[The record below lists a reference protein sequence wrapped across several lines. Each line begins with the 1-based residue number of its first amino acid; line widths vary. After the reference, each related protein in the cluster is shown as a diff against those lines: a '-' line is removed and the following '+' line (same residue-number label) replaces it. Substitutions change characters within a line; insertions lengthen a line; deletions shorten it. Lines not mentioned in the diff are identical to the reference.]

1 MSTENNNNDETANL
15 INKALGNARNKYNVF
30 NIDDD
35 IDKFSF
41 GQSVCLSISSENT
54 CINTDDGN
62 SGYKCIWT
70 GTECKEG
77 APTKNICDELD
88 SAQARLDEF
97 GRSLAMNTMLLL
109 GLSSVYPKRHHM
121 SEAKEKM
128 LALSNKLKLVR
139 WEVTRI
145 MNDEKIVL
153 QAEQIK
159 VYKQIEKELDG
170 QILFF
175 EQLFNASLSNIELI
189 NMFQFGLLG
198 MIIIALLFFIK
209 WK

>member
-1 MSTENNNNDETANL
+1 MEL
-15 INKALGNARNKYNVF
+15 IKHNSHSKLIKSLFVIILG
-30 NIDDD
+30 
-35 IDKFSF
+35 
-41 GQSVCLSISSENT
+41 SIVLT
-54 CINTDDGN
+54 I
-62 SGYKCIWT
+62 
-70 GTECKEG
+70 
-77 APTKNICDELD
+77 
-88 SAQARLDEF
+88 SAKIKIPF
-97 GRSLAMNTMLLL
+97 YPVPMTMQTFVVLLL

>member
-41 GQSVCLSISSENT
+41 EQSVCLSISSENT

-77 APTKNICDELD
+77 APIKNICDELD

-189 NMFQFGLLG
+189 NMFQFGESHILKLG
-198 MIIIALLFFIK
+198 TS
-209 WK
+209 

>member
-1 MSTENNNNDETANL
+1 MSTENNDETANL
-15 INKALGNARNKYNVF
+15 LNKAMGNVKGKYHIY
-30 NIDDD
+30 NIGDGV
-35 IDKFSF
+35 DKFTFDNSI
-41 GQSVCLSISSENT
+41 CLSITSQRT
-54 CINTDDGN
+54 CINTNDGN
-62 SGYKCIWT
+62 SNIKCIWT
-70 GTECKEG
+70 GTECIEG
-77 APTKNICDELD
+77 APTRNMCDELD
-88 SAQARLDEF
+88 NAQARVDEF

-109 GLSSVYPKRHHM
+109 GLSSVYSKRHHI

-128 LALSNKLKLVR
+128 MDLSNKLKLVK

-153 QAEQIK
+153 QLEQIK
-159 VYKQIEKELDG
+159 IYKQIEKELDG